1 CLHFQVRSLWL
12 HRAAPLVQAV
22 KPLIEI
28 SNFEWDLLPKVDQT
42 SKLFFSIQLPAS
54 NLEYSPRLGCIFR
67 YNTQMG
73 MQALW
78 WTTKMSTEYHSKLPL
93 HISKLPANLPSNYR
107 ESTVEEGTRETCDQI
122 LPGTFDLNEDHKSVN
137 ENEADALRM
146 GSERDEYDAA
156 ACLLIAA
163 SRLVDVGMED
173 DSSVDRIEDSE
184 SESEPI
190 VMREVLD
197 IFQPCDQSDSED
209 GDEREG
215 AGEDDPGPEA
225 EADEFSDRGWFPFTG
240 TIVSHK
246 LPPVWCTCGGLEQ
259 MVAILM
265 TGYMHNIMSRT
276 QYDKVRTLLELLG
289 TKLHHWTSVWRAK
302 AKLRAML
309 NMEPNRR
316 DSVFNNKCY
325 SISMKKSIAL
335 DMANPYVNPYL
346 DYYPVDSGGI
356 NVYKLSQSRKW
367 RECLPREYRAQM
379 VAVKN
384 KHYYIYEPCQL
395 ESGSLVIPIF
405 FYEHLGKIH
414 AKCVKPHTHGAPN
427 DADFKIIIPQHLP
440 YNSSKLISIDCEE
453 FALAYSEI
461 CLWAGRPLESDVV
474 DYRDW
479 KETIDRTHQLWDT
492 AINGTKDDYIID
504 SKAYGV
510 QDAIN
515 KEFID
520 MLKDR
525 KQKHEV
531 GKIMAIAKH
540 EYDKLFNPFLRLL

>member
-1 CLHFQVRSLWL
+1 
-12 HRAAPLVQAV
+12 
-22 KPLIEI
+22 
-28 SNFEWDLLPKVDQT
+28 
-42 SKLFFSIQLPAS
+42 
-54 NLEYSPRLGCIFR
+54 
-67 YNTQMG
+67 
-73 MQALW
+73 
-78 WTTKMSTEYHSKLPL
+78 MSTEYHSKLPS

-122 LPGTFDLNEDHKSVN
+122 LPGTFDLNEDHESVN

-173 DSSVDRIEDSE
+173 DSSVDQIEDSE

-215 AGEDDPGPEA
+215 GGEDDPGPEA

-240 TIVSHK
+240 TI
-246 LPPVWCTCGGLEQ
+246 Q

-461 CLWAGRPLESDVV
+461 CLWAGRPLESVCHN
-474 DYRDW
+474 
-479 KETIDRTHQLWDT
+479 TIWGEPLTNYLLFDLL
-492 AINGTKDDYIID
+492 ILFEIPE
-504 SKAYGV
+504 
-510 QDAIN
+510 N
-515 KEFID
+515 K
-520 MLKDR
+520 R
-525 KQKHEV
+525 
-531 GKIMAIAKH
+531 
-540 EYDKLFNPFLRLL
+540 R